1 MLMLYE
7 IDQVNSLENLC
18 VIFAEVLCGIHEID
32 VLQKTKFAIVVVNL
46 DTMLNVA

>member
-18 VIFAEVLCGIHEID
+18 VIFAEVLRGIHEVD
-32 VLQKTKFAIVVVNL
+32 VLQKAKFAIIVVNL